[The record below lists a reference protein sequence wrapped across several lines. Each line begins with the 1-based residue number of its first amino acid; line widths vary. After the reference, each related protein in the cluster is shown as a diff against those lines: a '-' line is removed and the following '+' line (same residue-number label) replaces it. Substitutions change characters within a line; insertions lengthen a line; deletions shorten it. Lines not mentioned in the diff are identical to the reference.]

1 MMKKMLVILIVMVI
15 LTGCAAQ
22 TFEKI
27 EDLNDVQTMAQPAT
41 LLVDLPEEA
50 AAPAMQGSSGT
61 LYFCGDYDIMVEV
74 MPSGNLDNTLQT
86 LTGFGR
92 NELELV
98 QTIRC
103 GVDCYEGVWSA
114 AGEAGDHVGRLLILD
129 DGSFHYCVSVMAMA
143 EDISNCADDWNSIL
157 TSVALAEG

>member
-1 MMKKMLVILIVMVI
+1 MKKILCMFIAVF
-15 LTGCAAQ
+15 LLAGCSAQ
-22 TFEKI
+22 TFEKV
-27 EDLNDVQTMAQPAT
+27 EDMNDVQAMVTPAT
-41 LLVDLPEEA
+41 LLMDLPEEA

-74 MPSGNLDNTLQT
+74 MPSGNLNSTLQT

-92 NELELV
+92 DELKLI

-114 AGEAGDHVGRLLILD
+114 AGEAGDHVGRVLILD
-129 DGSFHYCVSVMAMA
+129 DGSFHYCISVMAMA
-143 EDISNCADDWNSIL
+143 EDISACAGDWNSLL